1 MQKLQKQ
8 ESYEKHEKG
17 FLKNP
22 EELEKFGYEVRV
34 DTFPELQH
42 YYIRKES
49 EYYELK
55 VHKDLGTI

>member
-34 DTFPELQH
+34 DTFPELPH

-49 EYYELK
+49 E
-55 VHKDLGTI
+55 